1 MSGVGLRQRLAAIL
15 AADAVGYSR
24 LMAADERA
32 TVDALDAARAVFRKH
47 IDVPQGRVIDM
58 AGDSV
63 LAVFELAS
71 GAVAAALAIQ
81 RDLDTSARE
90 VPADRRMK
98 FRIGVHLGEIFEKP
112 DGTVYGDGVNVAARI
127 QALAEAGGVA

>member
-1 MSGVGLRQRLAAIL
+1 
-15 AADAVGYSR
+15 
-24 LMAADERA
+24 
-32 TVDALDAARAVFRKH
+32 
-47 IDVPQGRVIDM
+47 M

-81 RDLDTSARE
+81 RDLGASARE

-127 QALAEAGGVA
+127 QALAEAGGVAMSDEAHRLVRDRLTLDWRDGASTR